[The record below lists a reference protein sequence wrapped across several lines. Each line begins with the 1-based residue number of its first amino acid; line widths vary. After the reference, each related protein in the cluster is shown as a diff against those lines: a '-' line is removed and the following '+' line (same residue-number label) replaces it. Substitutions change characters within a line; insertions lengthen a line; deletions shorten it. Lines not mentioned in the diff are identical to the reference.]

1 MYLVVSHFYLE
12 WRILKCCCWD
22 QLKIWGSVFGK
33 VNRCIGHQ
41 STYVYVPLNCT
52 WLVGHIIIITLC
64 NVNSEEAAAKKKY
77 FWSQSSVANFV
88 EESLA
93 EYEDGEKSRHRSWLM
108 RTTSFTAGRKKTHY
122 SLILNTCLECFHY
135 QLSRWKKNWNTWK
148 DMSFY
153 NGLDRFQLFLLQ
165 WNDLAGKTGTSE

>member
-22 QLKIWGSVFGK
+22 QLKIWGSFFGK
-33 VNRCIGHQ
+33 VNRCIDHQ

-108 RTTSFTAGRKKTHY
+108 RTTSFTAGRNHI
-122 SLILNTCLECFHY
+122 ILWFWT
-135 QLSRWKKNWNTWK
+135 
-148 DMSFY
+148 
-153 NGLDRFQLFLLQ
+153 LDKIGNFIIVWIVFNCPPIPIAMKWPGR
-165 WNDLAGKTGTSE
+165 